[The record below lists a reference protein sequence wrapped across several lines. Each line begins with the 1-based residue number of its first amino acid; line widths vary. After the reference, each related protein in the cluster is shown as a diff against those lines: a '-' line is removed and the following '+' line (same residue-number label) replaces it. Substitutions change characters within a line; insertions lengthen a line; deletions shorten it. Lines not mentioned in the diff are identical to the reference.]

1 MGYRT
6 QLWFAGEQTKLIN
19 VFNVGAQ
26 GQYLAL
32 AHPRCRPT
40 CMEYHVV
47 TKIKNSDV
55 VKKIKVTAVKSAA
68 VLKKAM
74 PSKTRTPRRAANK
87 ATVQDTAYTEA
98 HEPSSHASQSA
109 AAKRNISQLIARG
122 KDLVSGDNTSVA
134 AAAAIVVGAAL
145 IEVELIPG
153 LVIGAGAILLGKL
166 FPEFGD
172 YVRPA
177 IKGALRA
184 GFVLTQKVQE
194 VVAETSEQV
203 HDLVAEVMHEQ
214 KHVPEAKPATSV
226 ADPLSVHAT
235 KA

>member
-1 MGYRT
+1 
-6 QLWFAGEQTKLIN
+6 
-19 VFNVGAQ
+19 
-26 GQYLAL
+26 
-32 AHPRCRPT
+32 
-40 CMEYHVV
+40 MECYVV

-55 VKKIKVTAVKSAA
+55 VKKIKVTTAKSAST
-68 VLKKAM
+68 LKKAVS
-74 PSKTRTPRRAANK
+74 PKARSPRRSSSNK
-87 ATVQDTAYTEA
+87 TLAQDTAYTEA
-98 HEPSSHASQSA
+98 HPTTSHASQSA
-109 AAKRNISQLIARG
+109 ATKQRISRLVARG

-153 LVIGAGAILLGKL
+153 LIIGAGAILLGKL
-166 FPEFGD
+166 FPELGD

>member
-1 MGYRT
+1 
-6 QLWFAGEQTKLIN
+6 
-19 VFNVGAQ
+19 
-26 GQYLAL
+26 
-32 AHPRCRPT
+32 
-40 CMEYHVV
+40 MEYYVV
-47 TKIKNSDV
+47 TKIKSSDI
-55 VKKIKVTAVKSAA
+55 VKKIKATAAKSSS
-68 VLKKAM
+68 VLKNSR
-74 PSKTRTPRRAANK
+74 PPKTLAPRRASVNK
-87 ATVQDTAYTEA
+87 AAVQDTAYTEA
-98 HEPSSHASQSA
+98 HEPTSHASQSA

-153 LVIGAGAILLGKL
+153 LIIGAGAIVLGKL
-166 FPEFGD
+166 FPELGD

-214 KHVPEAKPATSV
+214 KHAPIDKTATTV
-226 ADPLSVHAT
+226 TDPISSQAP

>member
-1 MGYRT
+1 M
-6 QLWFAGEQTKLIN
+6 
-19 VFNVGAQ
+19 
-26 GQYLAL
+26 
-32 AHPRCRPT
+32 
-40 CMEYHVV
+40 V

-55 VKKIKVTAVKSAA
+55 VKKIKVPAA
-68 VLKKAM
+68 KRADTLKKAVT
-74 PSKTRTPRRAANK
+74 SKTRSPRRPSVNK
-87 ATVQDTAYTEA
+87 ALAQDTAYTEA
-98 HEPSSHASQSA
+98 HETTSHASQSA
-109 AAKRNISQLIARG
+109 ATKHRISQLMARG

-153 LVIGAGAILLGKL
+153 LIIGAGAMVLGKL
-166 FPEFGD
+166 FPELGD

-214 KHVPEAKPATSV
+214 KHVPETKPGPVVTEPISA
-226 ADPLSVHAT
+226 HAS
-235 KA
+235 KV

>member
-1 MGYRT
+1 
-6 QLWFAGEQTKLIN
+6 
-19 VFNVGAQ
+19 
-26 GQYLAL
+26 
-32 AHPRCRPT
+32 
-40 CMEYHVV
+40 MEYYVV

-55 VKKIKVTAVKSAA
+55 VKKIKATAAKSAS
-68 VLKKAM
+68 VLKNSGT
-74 PSKTRTPRRAANK
+74 PKTLAPRRASVNK
-87 ATVQDTAYTEA
+87 TTVQDAAFKEA
-98 HEPSSHASQSA
+98 HEPSSHANQSA

-122 KDLVSGDNTSVA
+122 KDLVSGDNTSVVT
-134 AAAAIVVGAAL
+134 AAAIVVGAAL

-153 LVIGAGAILLGKL
+153 LIIGAGAIVLGKL

-177 IKGALRA
+177 VKGALRA

-214 KHVPEAKPATSV
+214 KHPPIDQKATTVTEPS
-226 ADPLSVHAT
+226 SSHAP

>member
-1 MGYRT
+1 M
-6 QLWFAGEQTKLIN
+6 
-19 VFNVGAQ
+19 
-26 GQYLAL
+26 
-32 AHPRCRPT
+32 
-40 CMEYHVV
+40 V

-55 VKKIKVTAVKSAA
+55 VKKIKVAASKRADILKTA
-68 VLKKAM
+68 
-74 PSKTRTPRRAANK
+74 PTPKTRSPRRTSAQKTMA
-87 ATVQDTAYTEA
+87 QDTSYTESHA
-98 HEPSSHASQSA
+98 DKPHASQSA
-109 AAKRNISQLIARG
+109 AAKHRISQLVSRG

-153 LVIGAGAILLGKL
+153 LIIGAGAILLGKL
-166 FPEFGD
+166 FPELGD

-214 KHVPEAKPATSV
+214 KHAPDTKATTSV
-226 ADPLSVHAT
+226 AETLSTHT
-235 KA
+235 SKA

>member
-1 MGYRT
+1 
-6 QLWFAGEQTKLIN
+6 
-19 VFNVGAQ
+19 
-26 GQYLAL
+26 
-32 AHPRCRPT
+32 
-40 CMEYHVV
+40 VV

-55 VKKIKVTAVKSAA
+55 VKKIKATAAKRTS
-68 VLKKAM
+68 VLKN
-74 PSKTRTPRRAANK
+74 SKPPKTVNPRRASVNK
-87 ATVQDTAYTEA
+87 STVQDTAFTEA

-153 LVIGAGAILLGKL
+153 LIIGAGAILLGKL
-166 FPEFGD
+166 FPEVGD

-214 KHVPEAKPATSV
+214 KHAPIDKTAPTVTDSISSQAP
-226 ADPLSVHAT
+226 

>member
-1 MGYRT
+1 
-6 QLWFAGEQTKLIN
+6 
-19 VFNVGAQ
+19 
-26 GQYLAL
+26 
-32 AHPRCRPT
+32 
-40 CMEYHVV
+40 MEYHVV

-68 VLKKAM
+68 VLKKAI
-74 PSKTRTPRRAANK
+74 PSKTRTPRRASMNK
-87 ATVQDTAYTEA
+87 ASVQDTAYTEA

-214 KHVPEAKPATSV
+214 KHAPDAKAAASV
-226 ADPLSVHAT
+226 AEPLSAQASKV
-235 KA
+235 

>member
-1 MGYRT
+1 M
-6 QLWFAGEQTKLIN
+6 
-19 VFNVGAQ
+19 
-26 GQYLAL
+26 
-32 AHPRCRPT
+32 
-40 CMEYHVV
+40 V

-55 VKKIKVTAVKSAA
+55 VKKIKVTAAKSGAT
-68 VLKKAM
+68 LKKAATPKT
-74 PSKTRTPRRAANK
+74 PSPRRPATNK
-87 ATVQDTAYTEA
+87 AMAQDTAFTEA
-98 HEPSSHASQSA
+98 HDTTSHASQSA
-109 AAKRNISQLIARG
+109 ATKHRISQLVARG
-122 KDLVSGDNTSVA
+122 KDLVSGDNTSVV

-153 LVIGAGAILLGKL
+153 LIIGAGAIVLGKL
-166 FPEFGD
+166 FPELGD

-214 KHVPEAKPATSV
+214 KHAPDAKSAPSV
-226 ADPLSVHAT
+226 AEPLSAHAS
-235 KA
+235 KV

>member
-1 MGYRT
+1 M
-6 QLWFAGEQTKLIN
+6 LIK

-26 GQYLAL
+26 SQYLAL
-32 AHPRCRPT
+32 AHRRCRLT

-55 VKKIKVTAVKSAA
+55 VKKIKVTTAKSAA
-68 VLKKAM
+68 VLKKASM
-74 PSKTRTPRRAANK
+74 PKTRTPRRATVNK
-87 ATVQDTAYTEA
+87 AAAQDTAYTEA
-98 HEPSSHASQSA
+98 HEPSSHSSQSA

-122 KDLVSGDNTSVA
+122 KNLVSGDNTSVA

-153 LVIGAGAILLGKL
+153 LIIGAGAIVLGKL
-166 FPEFGD
+166 FPEFGN

-214 KHVPEAKPATSV
+214 KHAPADKPAPKV
-226 ADPLSVHAT
+226 
-235 KA
+235 

>member
-1 MGYRT
+1 M
-6 QLWFAGEQTKLIN
+6 
-19 VFNVGAQ
+19 
-26 GQYLAL
+26 
-32 AHPRCRPT
+32 
-40 CMEYHVV
+40 V
-47 TKIKNSDV
+47 TKIKSSDV
-55 VKKIKVTAVKSAA
+55 VKKIKVTAAKSADI
-68 VLKKAM
+68 LKKVN
-74 PSKTRTPRRAANK
+74 PPKTRNPRRTAVNK
-87 ATVQDTAYTEA
+87 ATAQDTAYTEA
-98 HEPSSHASQSA
+98 HVPSAQTNQSA
-109 AAKRNISQLIARG
+109 AAKHRISQLVARG
-122 KDLVSGDNTSVA
+122 KDLVSGDNTSVV

-153 LVIGAGAILLGKL
+153 LIIGAGAILLGKL

-214 KHVPEAKPATSV
+214 KHAPATKAATSV
-226 ADPLSVHAT
+226 AEPLSTQAS

>member
-1 MGYRT
+1 M
-6 QLWFAGEQTKLIN
+6 
-19 VFNVGAQ
+19 
-26 GQYLAL
+26 
-32 AHPRCRPT
+32 
-40 CMEYHVV
+40 V

-55 VKKIKVTAVKSAA
+55 VKKIKVTTAKSAST
-68 VLKKAM
+68 LKKAVS
-74 PSKTRTPRRAANK
+74 PKARSPRRSSSNK
-87 ATVQDTAYTEA
+87 TLAQDTAYTEA
-98 HEPSSHASQSA
+98 HPTTSHASQSA
-109 AAKRNISQLIARG
+109 ATKQRISQLVARG

-153 LVIGAGAILLGKL
+153 LIIGAGAILLGKL
-166 FPEFGD
+166 FPELGD